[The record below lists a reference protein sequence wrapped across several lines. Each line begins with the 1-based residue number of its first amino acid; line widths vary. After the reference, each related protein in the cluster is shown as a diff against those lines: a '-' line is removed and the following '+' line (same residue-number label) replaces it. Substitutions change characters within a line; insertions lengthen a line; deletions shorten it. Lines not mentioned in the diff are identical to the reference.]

1 MEARFEGQVR
11 RFRRA
16 HLLYD
21 FERIAFSN
29 QFTCYA
35 ATSPVSADPEW
46 SNSSPGEAFGWG
58 NRLCRLQ
65 MRWARQVGRSG
76 RSKAIVPLSRNG
88 GRSRTEGSLWRRSG
102 EQGDAGAAGGSMLV
116 LGGLTEQLLGL
127 LGLLNRSGAPLPS
140 IFPLLA
146 S

>member
-11 RFRRA
+11 RFCRALQLDVFERRA
-16 HLLYD
+16 
-21 FERIAFSN
+21 FFAE
-29 QFTCYA
+29 FTCYVA
-35 ATSPVSADPEW
+35 PSSVPVVTEW

-65 MRWARQVGRSG
+65 VRWARQVGRSG

-88 GRSRTEGSLWRRSG
+88 GRSRTEGSLWRWSG

-116 LGGLTEQLLGL
+116 LGGLTEQSLG
-127 LGLLNRSGAPLPS
+127 SGE
-140 IFPLLA
+140 
-146 S
+146 

>member
-11 RFRRA
+11 RFGRA
-16 HLLYD
+16 LQLD
-21 FERIAFSN
+21 VFERIAYFDKLM
-29 QFTCYA
+29 CYA
-35 ATSPVSADPEW
+35 ASSSVLVATEW

-65 MRWARQVGRSG
+65 VRWARQVGRSG
-76 RSKAIVPLSRNG
+76 RSKAIVALSRNG

-116 LGGLTEQLLGL
+116 LGGLTEQLLG
-127 LGLLNRSGAPLPS
+127 SGD
-140 IFPLLA
+140 
-146 S
+146 

>member
-16 HLLYD
+16 LQLD
-21 FERIAFSN
+21 VFERIAFSN

-58 NRLCRLQ
+58 NRFCRLQ
-65 MRWARQVGRSG
+65 VRWARQVGRSG
-76 RSKAIVPLSRNG
+76 RSKAIVPLGRNG

-102 EQGDAGAAGGSMLV
+102 EQGDAGVAGGSMLV
-116 LGGLTEQLLGL
+116 VVGLAKLWLG
-127 LGLLNRSGAPLPS
+127 SGE
-140 IFPLLA
+140 
-146 S
+146 

>member
-1 MEARFEGQVR
+1 MRC
-11 RFRRA
+11 FRRA

-116 LGGLTEQLLGL
+116 LDGLAKLWLG
-127 LGLLNRSGAPLPS
+127 SGE
-140 IFPLLA
+140 
-146 S
+146 